1 MASYSD
7 TLTEDISTTITDQVG
22 YSLSLILAI
31 EMDDTSLSSQI
42 INILEAIDVSDILG
56 TLSSEFHVSSSDTFD
71 IADMV
76 AVLWQNTIL
85 EDIENDDSVTSII
98 RRIELLTDLVNIY
111 DSGLSTGILNASVAV
126 TLALQDLISYY
137 GLEVIIDSVEAQDTL
152 VDLLTK
158 IGVIMDDLSTADTV
172 TNYVSFFTLVEDDL
186 SGSDILL
193 NTAELNE
200 YLSEGWIVTTSY
212 THNGE
217 TYSGWVMNPENYAIS
232 NYTNFQF
239 NSVTYFAYETL
250 LANSSGIYTMD
261 STTDS
266 GSYINSKIKTAAMT
280 FGTTS
285 QKQIPEVLLGVNNT
299 GKVILVVTTDGQMT
313 TTYQL
318 DVPSAY
324 LDTQRI
330 KIGKGVH
337 GRYWQFELHTLEN
350 SEFDLDTFE
359 FFPITWGRKIR

>member
-1 MASYSD
+1 MTTYND
-7 TLTEDISTTITDQVG
+7 TITEDIEASITDLQQQT
-22 YSLSLILAI
+22 LTLLLAV
-31 EMDDTSLSSQI
+31 EMDDTSTSDLI
-42 INILEAIDVSDILG
+42 VNILESIDVADVLG
-56 TLSSEFHVSSSDTFD
+56 LLGSEFHVLSSDIFD

-76 AVLWQNTIL
+76 TVLWQNTIS
-85 EDIENDDSVTSII
+85 EDIENDDSVAGVI

-111 DSGLSTGILNASVAV
+111 DSGLSTGVLNASVAV

-137 GLEVIIDSVEAQDTL
+137 GLEVITDSVEAQDTL

-158 IGVIMDDLSTADTV
+158 VGTIMNSFTAADTV
-172 TNYVSFFTLVEDDL
+172 ANYVAFFTLVEDDFTGDDTL
-186 SGSDILL
+186 S

-212 THNGE
+212 THDGN

-250 LANSSGIYTMD
+250 LANSSGIYAMD
-261 STTDS
+261 ATTDA
-266 GSYINSKIKTAAMT
+266 GSYINSKMKTAAMN
-280 FGTTS
+280 FGTSS
-285 QKQIPEVLLGVNNT
+285 QKQVPEILLGVNNT
-299 GKVILVVTTDGQMT
+299 GKVILVVTVDGQMT

-318 DVPSAY
+318 DVPSTY

-330 KIGKGVH
+330 KVGKGIH
-337 GRYWQFELHTLEN
+337 GRYWQFELHTLQN
-350 SEFDLDTFE
+350 SDFDLDTFE
-359 FFPITWGRKIR
+359 FFPIAWGRKIR